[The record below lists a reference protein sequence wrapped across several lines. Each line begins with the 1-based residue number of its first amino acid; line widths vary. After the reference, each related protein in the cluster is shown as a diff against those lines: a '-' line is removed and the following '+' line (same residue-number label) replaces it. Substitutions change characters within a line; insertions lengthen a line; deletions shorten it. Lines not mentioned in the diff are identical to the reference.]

1 MDELVKLT
9 ACEAVARLKAGE
21 LSPLELIDAA
31 LARIEEV
38 EPLVNALPTLCPERA
53 RERAKAIMAAP
64 SDEAPPGYLHGLPI
78 AIKDL
83 NDVAGVR
90 TTYGSPIFADHVPER
105 SDLTV
110 ETLERHGAVVLAKSA
125 TPEFGAGANTFNEV
139 FGVTRNPW
147 DLARTCGGSS
157 GGAAVALATGE
168 IWLAQ
173 GSDHGG
179 SLRIP
184 ASYCS
189 VVGLRPSSGR
199 VARGPMPVPFSP
211 MSVQGPMARNVA
223 DLALLLDALSGA
235 HPGDPLSLPAP
246 GTPFLNAAEAP
257 REPQRVAFSADLGF
271 AGVDPEVAALCQSA
285 AHHLGAEVVEACP
298 DLGDAES
305 TFQVLRGAYFA
316 ATQAPMLDA
325 HRAALKPEVVWNI
338 EMGLALTGAE
348 IGLAERERAALYQ
361 RVVAFF
367 AEYDLLLCPA
377 VLAPPFPVEQRYLS
391 EAAGVKFETYVS
403 WLALSFAITLTHCP
417 ALSLPCG
424 FTAAGLPVGLQIVGA
439 AARRGRGHRRRRAV
453 RGGAPFCHA
462 RADGAQSFV
471 VAGGRRW
478 RVSSSRRR
486 AAGRSLAPVQSLLAP
501 VQSLLAAFL
510 KAFAQ
515 LPDPSFRVALL
526 RSFVLSALVLAAL
539 AAAAWW
545 AIGSFGLLGAGWP
558 GDWTSSGYSATW
570 WCGCCSARSPGCS
583 FQPSPPCS

>member
-53 RERAKAIMAAP
+53 RQRAKAIMAAP
-64 SDEAPPGYLHGLPI
+64 RDEAPPGYLHGLPI

-105 SDLTV
+105 SDYTV

-168 IWLAQ
+168 MWLAQ

-199 VARGPMPVPFSP
+199 VARGPTAVPFSP
-211 MSVQGPMARNVA
+211 MSMQGPMARNVA
-223 DLALLLDALSGA
+223 DLALLLDAFAGV

-246 GTPFLNAAEAP
+246 ETLFLGSAEAP
-257 REPQRVAFSADLGF
+257 RSPKRIAFSPDLGF
-271 AGVDPEVAALCQSA
+271 AGVDPEVAALCRA
-285 AHHLGAEVVEACP
+285 AAQDFTTLGAEVVEACP
-298 DLGDAES
+298 DLGDAEA

-316 ATQAPMLDA
+316 ATQAPMLES
-325 HRAALKPEVVWNI
+325 HRAALKPELVWNI
-338 EMGLALTGAE
+338 EKGLALSGAE
-348 IGLAERERAALYQ
+348 IGAAERERAALYQ

-367 AEYDLLLCPA
+367 DTYDLLLSPA
-377 VLAPPFPVEQRYLS
+377 VIAPPFPVEQRYLA
-391 EAAGVKFETYVS
+391 EVAGVKFETYVS
-403 WLALSFAITLTHCP
+403 WLALSFAITLSHCP

-424 FTAAGLPVGLQIVGA
+424 FTAAGLPVGLQIVGPPRGEAEVIGA
-439 AARRGRGHRRRRAV
+439 AALYEAAH
-453 RGGAPFCHA
+453 PFA
-462 RADGAQSFV
+462 TLVPMEPKATASPV
-471 VAGGRRW
+471 VAG
-478 RVSSSRRR
+478 
-486 AAGRSLAPVQSLLAP
+486 AP
-501 VQSLLAAFL
+501 
-510 KAFAQ
+510 
-515 LPDPSFRVALL
+515 
-526 RSFVLSALVLAAL
+526 
-539 AAAAWW
+539 
-545 AIGSFGLLGAGWP
+545 
-558 GDWTSSGYSATW
+558 
-570 WCGCCSARSPGCS
+570 
-583 FQPSPPCS
+583 

>member
-246 GTPFLNAAEAP
+246 ETPFLNAAEAP

-325 HRAALKPEVVWNI
+325 HRVALKPEVVWNI

-424 FTAAGLPVGLQIVGA
+424 FTAAGLPVGLQIVGPPRGEAEVIGA
-439 AARRGRGHRRRRAV
+439 AARYEAAH
-453 RGGAPFCHA
+453 PFA
-462 RADGAQSFV
+462 TLVPMEPKASSSPV
-471 VAGGRRW
+471 VAGG
-478 RVSSSRRR
+478 
-486 AAGRSLAPVQSLLAP
+486 A
-501 VQSLLAAFL
+501 
-510 KAFAQ
+510 
-515 LPDPSFRVALL
+515 
-526 RSFVLSALVLAAL
+526 
-539 AAAAWW
+539 
-545 AIGSFGLLGAGWP
+545 
-558 GDWTSSGYSATW
+558 
-570 WCGCCSARSPGCS
+570 
-583 FQPSPPCS
+583 